1 MKRHSTS
8 VIAGAILTAA
18 LFAFS
23 AFAREHKEL
32 NGTWSLIP
40 TKSDFAGE
48 PVIQSGTVKIFERE
62 GNITVSRNFVYDG
75 DDQTY
80 FYKYITDGP
89 KSATIHADRDFKSK
103 VKWDHDVLEV
113 TTTEPNGTTEESYTL
128 SSDGT
133 LVVRVLRPG
142 RRPVNLFFER
152 E

>member
-1 MKRHSTS
+1 MKRHSAS

-18 LFAFS
+18 LFAFG

-75 DDQTY
+75 ADQTY

-89 KSATIHADRDFKSK
+89 KNATIHAGGDLKSK

-113 TTTEPNGTTEESYTL
+113 TTTEPGGTTEESYTL

-142 RRPVNLFFER
+142 RRPINLFFER